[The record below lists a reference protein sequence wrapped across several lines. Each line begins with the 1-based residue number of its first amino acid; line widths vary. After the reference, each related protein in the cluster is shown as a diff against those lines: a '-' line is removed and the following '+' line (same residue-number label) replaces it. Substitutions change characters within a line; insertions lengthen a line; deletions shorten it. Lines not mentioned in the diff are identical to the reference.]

1 MERVEL
7 LQSKEY
13 WLAKFQIELF
23 NHVQNYLN
31 DNKLTRTDLAKIL
44 GVTKG
49 YVSQVLNGDADHRIS
64 KIIELA
70 LSIGY
75 VPDIQFKSIEEYLST
90 DAKSDEELKSE
101 EIERCTRI
109 LQEVGYM
116 IARRADKNSECDSNL
131 VSTKGWSILQENIEE
146 NNHKLAS

>member
-1 MERVEL
+1 MERVDL
-7 LQSKEY
+7 LKSKEY
-13 WLAKFQIELF
+13 WLAKFQVELF

-31 DNKLTRTDLAKIL
+31 DNNLTRTDLAKSL

-75 VPDIQFKSIEEYLST
+75 VPDIQFKSFEEYLST
-90 DAKSDEELKSE
+90 DAKSEEEK
-101 EIERCTRI
+101 IES
-109 LQEVGYM
+109 V
-116 IARRADKNSECDSNL
+116 
-131 VSTKGWSILQENIEE
+131 
-146 NNHKLAS
+146 